1 MSRRLRRETV
11 SPTPSIESQQEITAL
26 LDRYDEALRNKDVAA
41 LEQIWAD
48 GLTFVNPR
56 GEVLTKQQR
65 LDNIKTGATEVKS
78 SELSDRRIRVYGDT
92 AVATMQVAL
101 QAQYSGEDRSGKY
114 RVTIVLRKANGTW
127 QMVVVQ
133 MTPIAA

>member
-1 MSRRLRRETV
+1 
-11 SPTPSIESQQEITAL
+11 
-26 LDRYDEALRNKDVAA
+26 VAA
-41 LEQIWAD
+41 LEPIWAD